1 MNIKWSVKAFIRGGH
16 STIDTPLIEKVMVL
30 QQHSR
35 LHIRHIELLKRV
47 QIEEK
52 YIYSKNP
59 IGEIEKLVQI

>member
-1 MNIKWSVKAFIRGGH
+1 MNIKRYSSVKAFIRGGH

-35 LHIRHIELLKRV
+35 LDILHIELLKHD

-52 YIYSKNP
+52 YSFRKSNP
-59 IGEIEKLVQI
+59 